1 MQLVVGAALVHGGR
15 VLAARRSYPPATA
28 GRWEFPGGK
37 VDAGETPEDA
47 LVREVAEELGCAIA
61 VTGWLA
67 PEVEIGD
74 GLVLRVATATLVDGE
89 PSHAQVST
97 TRCAGCGADQLED
110 VDWLPA
116 DRPFA
121 AGLGKRARRL
131 ALGSLHGQAPPARAR
146 PP

>member
-61 VTGWLA
+61 LTGWLA
-67 PEVEIGD
+67 PEVEIGE
-74 GLVLRVATATLVDGE
+74 GLVLRVATAALVDGE
-89 PSHAQVST
+89 PIP
-97 TRCAGCGADQLED
+97 RAGEHDAVRWVDADQLED
-110 VDWLPA
+110 VDWLEA

-121 AGLGKRARRL
+121 AGLRNVLVGP
-131 ALGSLHGQAPPARAR
+131 H
-146 PP
+146 